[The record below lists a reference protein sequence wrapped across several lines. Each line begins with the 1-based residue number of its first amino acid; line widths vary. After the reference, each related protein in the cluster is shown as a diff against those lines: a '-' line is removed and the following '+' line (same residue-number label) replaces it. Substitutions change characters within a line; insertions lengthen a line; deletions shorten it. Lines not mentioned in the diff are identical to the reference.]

1 MADVV
6 AAQLADA
13 VLAVGDLS
21 GRPLAGLEVCPS
33 PQWAASKS
41 RRCPAGMRKGVA
53 QRPGGV
59 LAGQYVR
66 MVSYPPREPGPRRFT
81 APTPA
86 DGPTVQL
93 PRFRSAPPAGFAGD
107 DGPTAPHQTFPRP
120 TPPAHPAAT
129 PPPLVQPPTQPLIPH
144 PPAAA
149 IPPAAPAKRKGRRAV
164 VVLGLIVAVVV
175 AGLVGADVFLRNRAE
190 SVVADT
196 VKCSTGDTSTV
207 AFAAMPPLLWQYATG
222 MYSSIRIQTSGNR
235 IRDMRG
241 MAVVIDLRDVRPPA
255 DTAAGSVGSADAS
268 LTWSLDGIKETV
280 RKAVPVGGT
289 LLTDVTAS
297 PSDGTIKLGNFLVS
311 VTVKPKKLDNGNIAL
326 DVVNTEGPGL
336 SAITTLQPALDAYLA
351 KQKLPLNL
359 RADQLSV
366 TDHGV
371 NAHLTSSN
379 VNLPAES
386 EKDCYPTN

>member
-1 MADVV
+1 
-6 AAQLADA
+6 
-13 VLAVGDLS
+13 
-21 GRPLAGLEVCPS
+21 
-33 PQWAASKS
+33 
-41 RRCPAGMRKGVA
+41 
-53 QRPGGV
+53 
-59 LAGQYVR
+59 
-66 MVSYPPREPGPRRFT
+66 MVSYPPREPGPRRFS

-93 PRFRSAPPAGFAGD
+93 PRFHSAQPAGFAGD
-107 DGPTAPHQTFPRP
+107 DGPTAPHQTFPP
-120 TPPAHPAAT
+120 AAPPAHSAAT
-129 PPPLVQPPTQPLIPH
+129 PPPLQPPPSQPPIS
-144 PPAAA
+144 PPPVSA
-149 IPPAAPAKRKGRRAV
+149 IPPAAPRKRKGRRAL
-164 VVLGLIVAVVV
+164 VVLGLIVIVVV
-175 AGLVGADVFLRNRAE
+175 AGLVGADVFVRNRAE

-207 AFAAMPPLLWQYATG
+207 SFEAMPPLLWQYASG
-222 MYSSIRIQTSGNR
+222 KYSSIRIQTSGNR

-255 DTAAGSVGSADAS
+255 NAAAGSIGSADAS

-336 SAITTLQPALDAYLA
+336 SAIESLQPALDAYLA

-379 VNLPAES
+379 VDLPAES
-386 EKDCYPTN
+386 EKDCYPTS